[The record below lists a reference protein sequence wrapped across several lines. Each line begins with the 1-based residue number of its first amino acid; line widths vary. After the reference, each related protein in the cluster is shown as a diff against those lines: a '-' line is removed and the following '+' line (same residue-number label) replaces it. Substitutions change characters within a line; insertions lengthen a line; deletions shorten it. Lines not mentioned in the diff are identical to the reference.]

1 MLIKGLDP
9 GGVQR
14 PVEVDENGN
23 LRVDLVSG
31 VSVSTVV
38 SSITSITDTL
48 TVNQLSGSAWS
59 SAVVSGAT
67 SLDVQQV
74 SGSAWS
80 IATGPTSLD
89 VQQVSGA
96 NWSSEVSGVART
108 TNPTAVA
115 DTAAVK
121 SSHDDLGRQVIT
133 PYQVRDLLTTAYVTT
148 TTGVET
154 TLGSAVAGVLLDC
167 VQIVCSNES
176 GAAVDVDFRAVTG
189 GNVEFSLSVP
199 ANATSGFI
207 PVVPW
212 PQGNTGNNWTM
223 DVSGSDV
230 SNTTVN
236 VAALFIRNV

>member
-9 GGVQR
+9 GGAQR

-31 VSVSTVV
+31 VSVST
-38 SSITSITDTL
+38 SIESGTL
-48 TVNQLSGSAWS
+48 IEVRQVSGSAFS
-59 SAVVSGAT
+59 VATGPT

-89 VQQVSGA
+89 VQQVSGS
-96 NWSSEVSGVART
+96 NWSSEVGGVART

-115 DTAAVK
+115 DAAAVK
-121 SSHDDLGRQVIT
+121 SSHDDLGRQGIT

-148 TTGVET
+148 STGVET
-154 TLGSAVAGVLLDC
+154 TLSAAVAGVLLDC
-167 VQIVCSNES
+167 VQVVCSNES
-176 GAAVDVDFRAVTG
+176 GAAVDVDFRSVTA

-236 VAALFIRNV
+236 VAALFIRNI

>member
-9 GGVQR
+9 GGAQR
-14 PVEVDENGN
+14 PIEVDENGN

-31 VSVSTVV
+31 VSVSAVV
-38 SSITSITDTL
+38 DSNNTL
-48 TVNQLSGSAWS
+48 IVNQ
-59 SAVVSGAT
+59 VSGASWSAAIT
-67 SLDVQQV
+67 AGATLDVQQV

-89 VQQVSGA
+89 VQQVSGGL
-96 NWSSEVSGVART
+96 WSTEVSGIART
-108 TNPTAVA
+108 TNPSAVA

-148 TTGVET
+148 STGVET
-154 TLGSAVAGVLLDC
+154 TLASAVAGVLLDC
-167 VQIVCSNES
+167 MQIVCSNES
-176 GAAVDVDFRAVTG
+176 GAAVDVDFRSVTA